1 MILLSVTGGALGI
14 LAGHWLA
21 ALLPKFAGFRTL
33 REKLIDPE
41 CALIGRAKMGLDHIL
56 YELGARANARETWRR
71 VLGAKAAGDY
81 R

>member
-1 MILLSVTGGALGI
+1 MDCRD
-14 LAGHWLA
+14 
-21 ALLPKFAGFRTL
+21 PKLHQLESRFQHVIL

-41 CALIGRAKMGLDHIL
+41 CALIGRAQMGLDHIL
-56 YELGARANARETWRR
+56 YELGARADARKTWQR